1 MKKKKHS
8 ELFYQ
13 YLFSYVVILL
23 LPLIV
28 LSLFVYSYVL
38 NVLKEEI
45 YSNNVNALQKVQNTV
60 EAHLQ
65 NITSLEHKVYL
76 DSILEGFVL
85 MNDTMAAID
94 TKQELE
100 KYQQSSQFLIDI
112 AYYQEEDQYIVAA
125 SSSCLKEDFWEKMYR
140 WENWNYEKFQQD
152 LKENN
157 GSFFI
162 EAQNVIVKN
171 KHRERI
177 ITLVIPLDAKRCVIM
192 LVEEDF
198 FTNMMPQTD
207 LEKGVS
213 AIVDINGRTIISK
226 GESSLIEAVY
236 DKAADDKKSNV
247 ITIQGNKYLR
257 SSVYSESY
265 QWNYESMIL
274 ISSIEEKVLY
284 VRLLMVLICFFVC
297 CAGTLG
303 IIYFMKRN
311 YIPIHTLEIA
321 SNEIIKNEEN
331 KNEIDHVKKV
341 LEYLRRQNQKLKDDE
356 LKSKYALK
364 ERFVMKWLS
373 GMYENTY
380 QIKEQASGFGIM
392 LDKEFYQAVII
403 RMCKS
408 LLGKTQQIEDI
419 LIKATP
425 DNIRV
430 VVRVQAEVEKIF
442 VIVGYDNGQKAC
454 AEQFFLECIQSL
466 QCEMESTGWLVLG
479 RPVHKCEDLKKS
491 YKEALKALEYCII
504 FDDTNIVSYDEV
516 VSWAGNGML
525 DIQPKR
531 LENYIRNRDVVGL
544 ENFLRTTLSEMK
556 NKKMDI
562 RQIRMFCN
570 ELIYVLEKT
579 IVDVNRD
586 CFVENPLYENI
597 SGILQFDTVQELIE
611 MINLI
616 SCDIIEHLNEMDEK
630 SIAGNLLDYIKKN
643 CYSAGFS
650 TTFMAEE
657 FEMSLSY
664 LSKYFKKY
672 VGKNLSDYVMELK
685 IEKAKELLR
694 NEDMPIKDIAEKVGY
709 YSVNSFNR
717 RFKQI
722 TGHTPGEYRE
732 LN

>member
-1 MKKKKHS
+1 MKNKKHS

-13 YLFSYVVILL
+13 YLFSYIVILL
-23 LPLIV
+23 IPLIV

-38 NVLKEEI
+38 DVLKEEI
-45 YSNNVNALQKVQNTV
+45 YSNNVNALQKVQNTI

-76 DSILEGFVL
+76 DSIFKGYELVD
-85 MNDTMAAID
+85 DTLAAID

-112 AYYQEEDQYIVAA
+112 AYYQEEDSYIVAA

-140 WENWNYEKFQQD
+140 WENWSYEGFQED
-152 LKENN
+152 LKQNN
-157 GSFFI
+157 GSFFV

-177 ITLVIPLDAKRCVIM
+177 ITLVIPLDVKRCVIM
-192 LVEEDF
+192 LIEEAF
-198 FTNMMPQTD
+198 FTNTMPQTD
-207 LEKGVS
+207 SQKGVS
-213 AIVDINGRTIISK
+213 AIVDANGRIIISN
-226 GESSLIEAVY
+226 GESSLIEAAY
-236 DKAADDKKSNV
+236 DKGVDNKNSNV

-257 SSVYSESY
+257 SSVYSENY

-274 ISSIEEKVLY
+274 VSCIEEKVLY
-284 VRLLMVLICFFVC
+284 VRLLMVLICVFACF
-297 CAGTLG
+297 AGALG
-303 IIYFMKRN
+303 IIYFMKKN

-341 LEYLRRQNQKLKDDE
+341 LEYLRKQNQRLKEDE

-364 ERFVMKWLS
+364 ERFVMNWLS

-392 LDKEFYQAVII
+392 LDKELYQAVII
-403 RMCKS
+403 RMRNS
-408 LLGKTQQIEDI
+408 LLREVQKIEDI

-425 DNIRV
+425 ENVRV
-430 VVRVQAEVEKIF
+430 IVRVQAENERIF
-442 VIVGYDNGQKAC
+442 MIVSYDNSQKAYI
-454 AEQFFLECIQSL
+454 EQIFLEWIQRL

-479 RPVHKCEDLKKS
+479 RPVCKCEDLKES
-491 YKEALKALEYCII
+491 YKEALKTLEYCII
-504 FDDTNIVSYDEV
+504 FDDKKIISYEETV
-516 VSWAGNGML
+516 TWVGNGML

-531 LENYIRNRDVVGL
+531 LENYIRDRDVIGL
-544 ENFLRTTLSEMK
+544 ENFLSAILSEMK
-556 NKKMDI
+556 NRKIDI

-570 ELIYVLEKT
+570 ELIYFMEKT
-579 IVDVNRD
+579 IVDVNRE
-586 CFVENPLYENI
+586 CFVEKSLYENI
-597 SGILQFDTVQELIE
+597 SGILQYDTVHELIE
-611 MINLI
+611 MISLI
-616 SCDIIEHLNEMDEK
+616 SYDIIEHLNKMDEK
-630 SIAGNLLDYIKKN
+630 SIAGNLLNYIKTN
-643 CYSAGFS
+643 CCSAGFS
-650 TTFMAEE
+650 ISFMAEE
-657 FEMSLSY
+657 FGMSLSY

-694 NEDMPIKDIAEKVGY
+694 NEDIPIKAIAEKVGY

-717 RFKQI
+717 RFKQV

-732 LN
+732 SN